1 VRAEKQLEEA
11 LNEFGKKWTINPGD
25 GAFYGPKIDIHITDA
40 LRRSHQCATIQLDFQ
55 LPIQFNLEYATE
67 KGTERPVIIHRAIY
81 GSLERFTAILIE
93 HTGGEWPF
101 WLSPRQLLVVPI
113 GPVFND
119 YAEEVKK
126 LCFDAGFYVDTE
138 LSEKTFNKKM
148 MNARLEGF
156 YNFILVVG
164 EKEQETKSVNVRTRD
179 NKVLGMFQISELVA
193 ILKDSNDNFRDP
205 VFPTQAADKPA
216 EEKAQ

>member
-1 VRAEKQLEEA
+1 M
-11 LNEFGKKWTINPGD
+11 
-25 GAFYGPKIDIHITDA
+25 
-40 LRRSHQCATIQLDFQ
+40 DFQ

-113 GPVFND
+113 GPTLND
-119 YAEEVKK
+119 FAVSVQKRF
-126 LCFDAGFYVDTE
+126 FDAGFYVDSE
-138 LSEKTFNKKM
+138 LSDKTFNKKM

-156 YNFILVVG
+156 YNYILVVG
-164 EKEQETKSVNVRTRD
+164 EKEQENDSVNIRTRD
-179 NKVLGMFQISELVA
+179 NKVLGMFSINELIS
-193 ILKDSNDNFRDP
+193 ILRDSNENFKDPSFPVKEAPVQEKKDS
-205 VFPTQAADKPA
+205 Q
-216 EEKAQ
+216 EKLVK